1 MLVGRPWCV
10 RRQARAAVQARHQ
23 GSWAQSMW
31 EGVGVAVG
39 GAGVHRPNYCD
50 RVVCADAGLTPR
62 LPPPRAIMLSALL
75 AAAPSI
81 LPLPRAGLP
90 VAPIRAIGW
99 HACRAPQV
107 VASASALEDA
117 QKAAAE
123 SPQQGLEEL
132 SKSVTQGLEE
142 IVNAVSSPTEDL
154 DRIMGAGTVTDLSN
168 AFGLR
173 TSMDGLRTNFDEV
186 ARSVFDLEAF
196 PSLPPMVSSLDLLMW
211 REQASSLMMSVRVA
225 GVGLLLF
232 TIVAAVAAGLIVGDR
247 SAPPEELCNGEEELL
262 LKEMTPERAAQ
273 WDRGGWR
280 SGLEEAEECET
291 GTQAHNRQLHPSP
304 PPPPPPPPS
313 TPHHHRHPPPPFTLH
328 PPPPPPPPSQGRAAR
343 ISEGLWLELGLCEL
357 GP

>member
-1 MLVGRPWCV
+1 
-10 RRQARAAVQARHQ
+10 
-23 GSWAQSMW
+23 
-31 EGVGVAVG
+31 
-39 GAGVHRPNYCD
+39 
-50 RVVCADAGLTPR
+50 
-62 LPPPRAIMLSALL
+62 MLSALL
-75 AAAPSI
+75 APGI
-81 LPLPRAGLP
+81 LP
-90 VAPIRAIGW
+90 PIRAIGW
-99 HACRAPQV
+99 HARAPQV

-117 QKAAAE
+117 QQAAVTVSVSAE
-123 SPQQGLEEL
+123 SSPQQGLEEL

-142 IVNAVSSPTEDL
+142 LVNAASSPTEDL

-232 TIVAAVAAGLIVGDR
+232 TIVAAVAAGLFVGDR
-247 SAPPEELCNGEEELL
+247 SAPPEELGNGEEELL

-280 SGLEEAEECET
+280 SGLEEADGE
-291 GTQAHNRQLHPSP
+291 GDSQAR
-304 PPPPPPPPS
+304 
-313 TPHHHRHPPPPFTLH
+313 T
-328 PPPPPPPPSQGRAAR
+328 AR
-343 ISEGLWLELGLCEL
+343 ISAGLWLELGLCVCLDVAGDASYFYPTFGEASDLVFAFIQSFSVEL
-357 GP
+357 LFGWPAWALFAFWEEALPVTDLAPCSQP

>member
-1 MLVGRPWCV
+1 
-10 RRQARAAVQARHQ
+10 
-23 GSWAQSMW
+23 
-31 EGVGVAVG
+31 
-39 GAGVHRPNYCD
+39 
-50 RVVCADAGLTPR
+50 
-62 LPPPRAIMLSALL
+62 MLSALL
-75 AAAPSI
+75 APGI
-81 LPLPRAGLP
+81 LP
-90 VAPIRAIGW
+90 PIRAIGW
-99 HACRAPQV
+99 HARAPQI

-117 QKAAAE
+117 QQAAVTVSVSAE
-123 SPQQGLEEL
+123 SSPQQGLEEL

-142 IVNAVSSPTEDL
+142 LVNAASSPTEDL

-232 TIVAAVAAGLIVGDR
+232 TIVAAVAAGLFVGDR
-247 SAPPEELCNGEEELL
+247 SAPPEELGNGEEELL

-291 GTQAHNRQLHPSP
+291 GTQ
-304 PPPPPPPPS
+304 
-313 TPHHHRHPPPPFTLH
+313 
-328 PPPPPPPPSQGRAAR
+328 GRAAR
-343 ISEGLWLELGLCEL
+343 ISEGLWLELGLCVCLDVAGDASYFYPTFGEASDLVFAFIQSFSVEL
-357 GP
+357 LFGWPAWALFAFWEEALPVTDLAPCSQP

>member
-1 MLVGRPWCV
+1 
-10 RRQARAAVQARHQ
+10 
-23 GSWAQSMW
+23 
-31 EGVGVAVG
+31 
-39 GAGVHRPNYCD
+39 
-50 RVVCADAGLTPR
+50 
-62 LPPPRAIMLSALL
+62 MLSALL
-75 AAAPSI
+75 APSI
-81 LPLPRAGLP
+81 LP
-90 VAPIRAIGW
+90 PIRAIGW
-99 HACRAPQV
+99 HARAPQV

-117 QKAAAE
+117 QQAAVTVSVSAE
-123 SPQQGLEEL
+123 SSPQQGLEEL

-142 IVNAVSSPTEDL
+142 LVNAASSPTEDL

-232 TIVAAVAAGLIVGDR
+232 TIVAAVAAGLFVGDR
-247 SAPPEELCNGEEELL
+247 SAPPEELGNGEEELL

-280 SGLEEAEECET
+280 SGLEEADGE
-291 GTQAHNRQLHPSP
+291 GDSQAR
-304 PPPPPPPPS
+304 
-313 TPHHHRHPPPPFTLH
+313 T
-328 PPPPPPPPSQGRAAR
+328 AR
-343 ISEGLWLELGLCEL
+343 ISAGLWLELGLCVCLDVAGDASYFYPTFGEASDLVFAFIQSFSVEL
-357 GP
+357 LFGWPAWALFAFWEEALPVTHLAPCSQP

>member
-31 EGVGVAVG
+31 EGAGGAVG
-39 GAGVHRPNYCD
+39 GAGVRRPNYCD
-50 RVVCADAGLTPR
+50 RVVCLLCAMILQRDHPVF
-62 LPPPRAIMLSALL
+62 PPPRAIMLSALL

-291 GTQAHNRQLHPSP
+291 GTQ
-304 PPPPPPPPS
+304 
-313 TPHHHRHPPPPFTLH
+313 
-328 PPPPPPPPSQGRAAR
+328 GRAAR